1 MIWTVLYQNEP
12 NGKIHA
18 SPEVSS
24 ADAANMIADGYRT
37 GGRIVVQVGAE
48 KGELKRLGLWI
59 GR

>member
-1 MIWTVLYQNEP
+1 MIWTVLYRNEP
-12 NGKIHA
+12 HGKIHA

-24 ADAANMIADGYRT
+24 ADAACTIADGYRA

-48 KGELKRLGLWI
+48 KSELKRLGLWI

>member
-1 MIWTVLYQNEP
+1 MIWTVLYRNEP

-24 ADAANMIADGYRT
+24 WNAAQTIADEYRK
-37 GGRIVVQVGAE
+37 GGRIVVRVGAE
-48 KGELKRLGLWI
+48 KSDLKRLGLWI